1 MVACS
6 QQADGWLLE
15 SRCQSEALKVPASE
29 ESGCQDEAFQIPSS
43 EDFCLP
49 LELELCSERRERL
62 DTPEWWPTSPASSID
77 TTFPSRW
84 FAVGSSGVDSF
95 SLGCSSWLMSKS
107 VSDADV
113 TESVSCALPRSVS
126 DLGADCD
133 QQDFCLPLEL
143 DVLCSG
149 RRERLDT
156 PDWWPTM
163 SATSSMSTTFSG
175 CSSWPL
181 AESVFDDDLTA
192 SVSFAEEGKQRAKK
206 ESGRTRQRRAK
217 AMRKLACAQLDL
229 C

>member
-6 QQADGWLLE
+6 QQA
-15 SRCQSEALKVPASE
+15 
-29 ESGCQDEAFQIPSS
+29 

-49 LELELCSERRERL
+49 LELELCSGRERL
-62 DTPEWWPTSPASSID
+62 DTPEWWPTSS
-77 TTFPSRW
+77 FPS
-84 FAVGSSGVDSF
+84 S
-95 SLGCSSWLMSKS
+95 CSSWLMSKS
-107 VSDADV
+107 VFDADV

-156 PDWWPTM
+156 PEWWPTM

-175 CSSWPL
+175 SSSWPL
-181 AESVFDDDLTA
+181 AESVFDDDVTA
-192 SVSFAEEGKQRAKK
+192 SVSFAPPRSVSDLASDGDQKEEEGKSRAKK
-206 ESGRTRQRRAK
+206 ESGRARQRRAK
-217 AMRKLACAQLDL
+217 ARRKLACAQLDL